1 MNSFPFFCFGHE
13 TFSHLF
19 RPQLIVE
26 SDSNFRIFAY
36 ISRNDQ
42 IILFRREKM
51 TLGLFIRLV
60 AEADPRDLTD
70 SYREWVARP
79 LNRMYESFES
89 QKTAKIID
97 SLSRMFD
104 FPMMAALN
112 INDSRKLAQEID
124 SHIRVV

>member
-1 MNSFPFFCFGHE
+1 
-13 TFSHLF
+13 
-19 RPQLIVE
+19 
-26 SDSNFRIFAY
+26 
-36 ISRNDQ
+36 
-42 IILFRREKM
+42 M

-104 FPMMAALN
+104 FPMLAALN